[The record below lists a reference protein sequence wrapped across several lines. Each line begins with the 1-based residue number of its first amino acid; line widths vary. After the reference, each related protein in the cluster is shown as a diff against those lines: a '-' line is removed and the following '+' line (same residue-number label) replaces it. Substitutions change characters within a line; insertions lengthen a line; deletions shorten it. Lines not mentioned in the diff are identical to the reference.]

1 VGRTTFTLVYGALA
15 LAFGAAA
22 EEQARLLGMRTGGD
36 DRTSGVVIKGD
47 RPLSFTT
54 LKLLSPPR
62 VVVDF
67 ADSEIAAE
75 IRELEID
82 DGTLRR
88 AALAQAGSKTARVVI
103 ELVADAEFDIR
114 TDGNE
119 VEVRVPRPAPLASA
133 AQTPATS
140 AAQTPATSAAQTPAT
155 SAAQSPATS
164 AAQSPATS
172 AAQSPAPTQ
181 SEAEAEKVA
190 SLPKVSLVGS
200 PVPAPDGAD
209 GGEPER
215 DSGQA
220 APVEQPA
227 KSARKAPPRTT
238 TKIADRSDQ
247 KPGATVAPGQPRHIT
262 GIGFRPV
269 SGGEVIVRSDLP
281 LEYGV
286 SGDDSAV
293 LLHLPSA
300 AIPIANNR
308 RPLETRFFD
317 GAVQRVVPMPV
328 AGGTDVRIELREPA
342 EYQLAQNGS
351 VLTVTFSSPR

>member
-1 VGRTTFTLVYGALA
+1 MLPSARVGRTTFTLVYGALA

-22 EEQARLLGMRTGGD
+22 EEQARLLRIRTGGD
-36 DRTSGVVIKGD
+36 DRTSGVVIQGD

-54 LKLLSPPR
+54 LKLASPPR

-67 ADSEIAAE
+67 ADSEITAE
-75 IRELEID
+75 TRELEIE

-88 AALAQAGSKTARVVI
+88 AALAQAGAKTARVVI
-103 ELVADAEFDIR
+103 ELMADAEFDIR

-119 VEVRVPRPAPLASA
+119 VEVRVPRPVPMASA
-133 AQTPATS
+133 AP
-140 AAQTPATSAAQTPAT
+140 P
-155 SAAQSPATS
+155 
-164 AAQSPATS
+164 
-172 AAQSPAPTQ
+172 PAPAQ

-200 PVPAPDGAD
+200 PVPAAD

-215 DSGQA
+215 DAG
-220 APVEQPA
+220 QPA
-227 KSARKAPPRTT
+227 AVDPPAVEPPVKIARKAPPHRA
-238 TKIADRSDQ
+238 TKTADWSDQ
-247 KPGATVAPGQPRHIT
+247 KPGAAAGQPRNIT

-286 SGDDSAV
+286 SGDDGAV

-317 GAVQRVVPMPV
+317 GAVQRVVPVPV

>member
-103 ELVADAEFDIR
+103 VLVADAEFDIR

-140 AAQTPATSAAQTPAT
+140 AAQ
-155 SAAQSPATS
+155 SPATS
-164 AAQSPATS
+164 AARSPATS

>member
-1 VGRTTFTLVYGALA
+1 MLPSARVGRTTFTLVYGALA

-103 ELVADAEFDIR
+103 VLVADAEFDIR

-133 AQTPATS
+133 AQT
-140 AAQTPATSAAQTPAT
+140 
-155 SAAQSPATS
+155 
-164 AAQSPATS
+164 PATS